1 MKFIAGDDT
10 LKKEAMVNY
19 ISFISNHEECS
30 LLHSSIETYKEK
42 IEDKNKISTN
52 YISLITEK
60 INASVQFKLLCFGNK
75 ISAPSVIIKK
85 EIINKLGGF
94 DESIPLCEDWPFWL
108 KATKLGYKFHYLST
122 SCVNYRIHS
131 CSTFSSTNKQILN
144 QILSKRKYLINI
156 SHFIVQRHPKYFV
169 NTSTLSRIFL

>member
-1 MKFIAGDDT
+1 M
-10 LKKEAMVNY
+10 
-19 ISFISNHEECS
+19 
-30 LLHSSIETYKEK
+30 
-42 IEDKNKISTN
+42 
-52 YISLITEK
+52 
-60 INASVQFKLLCFGNK
+60 QFKLLCFGNK

-131 CSTFSSTNKQILN
+131 CSTFSSTN
-144 QILSKRKYLINI
+144 SSKYLFPNFIEIEKKIFDKYI
-156 SHFIVQRHPKYFV
+156 SLHCSETSKIFCKYKYFIKNIFIKFKM
-169 NTSTLSRIFL
+169 NTNIHFNKMIYKILMLPYSCYEKWKINSLIN